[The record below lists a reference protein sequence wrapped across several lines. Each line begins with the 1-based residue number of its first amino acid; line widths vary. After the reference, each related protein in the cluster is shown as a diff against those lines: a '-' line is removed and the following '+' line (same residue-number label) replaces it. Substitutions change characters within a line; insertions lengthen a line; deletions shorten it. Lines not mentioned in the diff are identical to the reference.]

1 MDWLSVKE
9 TVADELDK
17 QLGIEQNHDC
27 SLQLETL
34 GKTELMIVVCS
45 LLLTV
50 VEEKIVDVVVV
61 VVEKNNKNVEVVVV
75 EENNRNMVLS
85 GSVIEMWQWWWWREN
100 NRNGVTI
107 SHGRRGRLSFRCSIK
122 KSAVVWENEERLPVK

>member
-1 MDWLSVKE
+1 MHRVVVDWLSVKE

-34 GKTELMIVVCS
+34 RQTELMTVVCS

-50 VEEKIVDVVVV
+50 VEEKIVNVVVV
-61 VVEKNNKNVEVVVV
+61 VVEKNNKNEEVVVV
-75 EENNRNMVLS
+75 EENNRNMV
-85 GSVIEMWQWWWWREN
+85 
-100 NRNGVTI
+100 
-107 SHGRRGRLSFRCSIK
+107 
-122 KSAVVWENEERLPVK
+122 VVV